1 MSCCAT
7 QIAWVKCM
15 WQMCKWLKF
24 FFKEYNN
31 QPQGYPLSRG
41 QALFCIPVSSLWQ
54 NGPRSFSGWGEH
66 NYTIANPYISPRVD
80 GRALSPTSQAV
91 SRALGSGMRFSQGT
105 EAPSTLATSDLFG
118 RLGKGH
124 WMEVRPFYHS
134 LEGQGHFT
142 ILWWKQEY
150 WNSPPMWLWLFRL
163 SEKSTST
170 QNP

>member
-1 MSCCAT
+1 
-7 QIAWVKCM
+7 M
-15 WQMCKWLKF
+15 WQMCKRLKF

-31 QPQGYPLSRG
+31 QPQGYLSLVPWPGTLLYPCQLALTEWAKVFLWVRRTQLHDSQPLHFSQGWWTSLVSQLSGCVPCSR
-41 QALFCIPVSSLWQ
+41 LW
-54 NGPRSFSGWGEH
+54 NG
-66 NYTIANPYISPRVD
+66 I
-80 GRALSPTSQAV
+80 
-91 SRALGSGMRFSQGT
+91 SQGT

-170 QNP
+170 QNH